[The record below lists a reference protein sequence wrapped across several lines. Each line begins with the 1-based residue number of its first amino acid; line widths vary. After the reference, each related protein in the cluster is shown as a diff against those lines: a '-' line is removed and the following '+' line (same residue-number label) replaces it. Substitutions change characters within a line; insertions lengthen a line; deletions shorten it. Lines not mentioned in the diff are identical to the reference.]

1 MNYNNDFKYDLK
13 IGQLGEKHLNEI
25 LNNKK
30 IEVKT
35 DFKAQKT
42 GNILSNEQLV
52 LIRAFTLKNICRCY
66 IGTNRDVRGG
76 DNNTSKGVLVPITEL
91 TK

>member
-42 GNILSNEQLV
+42 GNV
-52 LIRAFTLKNICRCY
+52 LKNICRCY